1 MGDELTYADLSSV
14 SWNERLDVVLMVS
27 ESVKFSGFPTV
38 KAWHERMISR
48 SSWRK
53 CMEIRARLMDEQGL
67 IWNGMPK
74 GIENM
79 EQDMESIKKKEEKE
93 CG

>member
-1 MGDELTYADLSSV
+1 
-14 SWNERLDVVLMVS
+14 
-27 ESVKFSGFPTV
+27 
-38 KAWHERMISR
+38 
-48 SSWRK
+48 
-53 CMEIRARLMDEQGL
+53 MDEQGL